1 MHFPL
6 RKVLSLAT
14 TLSLLA
20 PCALA
25 QTVNL
30 GYYNAGSEG
39 GQGAEFTTSPYYGS
53 GNGFINT
60 GNINGGYV
68 GASGT
73 GQTGDAIIV
82 TPISDPVIHFNNYSL
97 TNTDSTFRT
106 ITSVTFR
113 LPQYAPTD
121 PNYRKLGFLDTRG
134 TAFGTYGVGS
144 SAFTVEYFDPI
155 TPDLVTGGTYNGDG
169 PLAFQGLPLYSTVHF
184 WGGEIFAAQTGG
196 FSFYAGYP
204 ATNGLTSFLMDVV
217 PGFDMT
223 PTSTPNTTFFNTAA
237 NPGGG
242 IVSTAVTPELSG
254 AALFVPALLPVA
266 LLARRRRR
274 P

>member
-1 MHFPL
+1 MRFPL
-6 RKVLSLAT
+6 HKVLSLAA

-30 GYYNAGSEG
+30 GYYDAGEEG
-39 GQGAEFTTSPYYGS
+39 YKSGFKNGTYSGS

-60 GNINGGYV
+60 GNINGGYT

-82 TPISDPVIHFNNYSL
+82 TPISDPVIHFNNYYL
-97 TNTDSTFRT
+97 TNTDAANRT

-121 PNYRKLGFLDTRG
+121 PNYRKLGFLDTRL
-134 TAFGTYGVGS
+134 TAFGTYGSGNS
-144 SAFTVEYFDPI
+144 PFTVEYSDPI
-155 TPDLVTGGTYNGDG
+155 TPDPITGNTYNGDG
-169 PLAFQGLPLYSTVHF
+169 PLGFQGLPLYSTIHF
-184 WGGEIFAAQTGG
+184 WGGEILASQFGN

-204 ATNGLTSFLMDVV
+204 ASNGTTSFIMDVV

-237 NPGGG
+237 NPAGG
-242 IVSTAVTPELSG
+242 IVPAAVTPELSG

-266 LLARRRRR
+266 LIARRRRR